1 MHDFM
6 IPPPDALMAPSG
18 PVWLSEDG
26 IVITIGK
33 SESQDTETAR
43 ENMVFTKK
51 ATGGQPR
58 PLLVDMTKVRSMSKG
73 AREEYVQQQGE
84 PVITAVALL
93 TRSGVSNMIANIFI
107 SLNKPHVPV
116 KLFTDPDKARD
127 WLMEYRL
134 A

>member
-1 MHDFM
+1 MHDFL
-6 IPPPDALMAPSG
+6 IPPADALIAPSG
-18 PVWLSEDG
+18 PVWLNEDG

-43 ENMVFTKK
+43 ENMVYTKK
-51 ATGGQPR
+51 VTGGKPR

-73 AREEYVQQQGE
+73 AREEYVQQQDA
-84 PVITAVALL
+84 VITAVALL

-107 SLNKPHVPV
+107 SLNKPQVPV
-116 KLFTDPDKARD
+116 KLFTDPDKAKE

>member
-18 PVWLSEDG
+18 PVWLNEDG

-33 SESQDTETAR
+33 LESQDTETAR
-43 ENMVFTKK
+43 ENMVYTKRV
-51 ATGGQPR
+51 TGGKPR

-73 AREEYVQQQGE
+73 AREEYVQQQGDAI
-84 PVITAVALL
+84 ITAVALL

-107 SLNKPHVPV
+107 SLNKPQVPV
-116 KLFTDPDKARD
+116 KLFTDPDKAKE
-127 WLMEYRL
+127 WLMEYRR

>member
-6 IPPPDALMAPSG
+6 IPPADALMAPSG
-18 PVWLSEDG
+18 PVWLNEDG

-33 SESQDTETAR
+33 LESQDTETAR
-43 ENMVFTKK
+43 ENMVYTKK
-51 ATGGQPR
+51 VTGGKPR

-73 AREEYVQQQGE
+73 AREEYVQQGGAT
-84 PVITAVALL
+84 ITAVALL

-107 SLNKPHVPV
+107 SLNKPQVPV
-116 KLFTDPDKARD
+116 KLFTDPDKAKE

>member
-1 MHDFM
+1 MSDFM

-18 PVWLSEDG
+18 PVWLTDDG

-43 ENMVFTKK
+43 ENLVYTKK
-51 ATGGQPR
+51 ATGGKPR

-73 AREEYVQQQGE
+73 AREEYVKQE
-84 PVITAVALL
+84 EDVVITAVALL
-93 TRSGVSNMIANIFI
+93 TRSSVSNMIANLFI

-116 KLFTDPDKARD
+116 KLFIDPVKARD
-127 WLMEYRL
+127 WLMQYRIS
-134 A
+134 